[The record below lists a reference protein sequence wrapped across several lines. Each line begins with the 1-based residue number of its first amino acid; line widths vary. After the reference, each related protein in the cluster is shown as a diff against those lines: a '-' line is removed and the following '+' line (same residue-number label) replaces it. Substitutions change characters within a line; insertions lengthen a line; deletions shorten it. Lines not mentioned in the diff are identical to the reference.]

1 MMNEEERK
9 QYEGRDEVI
18 LDRHVTDTF
27 TDDLQSWPM
36 QLENHLAH
44 VIMLREQGIISE
56 ADASAILGKLLQLR
70 REGPEIV
77 GRRPWLTDLYSNL
90 EQWMNDELGIEVGGR
105 MHTGRSRNDMNSTI
119 ERMYVRKCLLDM
131 CEAMTYLMDTL
142 LKQAEIHKH
151 TIIPGYT
158 HHSQHAQPITLGHFY
173 MNAFENFARDM
184 ERMLAAYD
192 HTDLCPMGGAA
203 LATTGFPVNR
213 RRVAELLGFRD
224 IIVNSMDATSSL
236 DFAYECACA
245 MCIFIQNVGRMAES
259 MLLWNMGEVGLTRLD
274 LKYCSYSTIMP
285 QKRNPVA
292 LETLRYSGEWSYGA
306 LSTMF
311 NTMKAY
317 TPGNGR
323 EPGFVVSLAME
334 IAQKVTDSAYLLE
347 GIIRTL
353 EVDRER
359 GLQMTRDGFSTM
371 TELADEMVRS
381 MGLSFSAAKKIVGR
395 LVVIAHDEHIPCDTI
410 DSALVKRAAK
420 EALDLDLD
428 MPEDLI
434 RGALDPV
441 QNVERRNIEGGP
453 SPAQVTRMIE
463 AGERQLVDL
472 TQAWRGRQ
480 SVLEEASRTLEAMA
494 EAQAGGEQA

>member
-1 MMNEEERK
+1 MKDIDRK

-18 LDRHVTDTF
+18 LNKHVEDTF
-27 TDDLQSWPM
+27 ADDLRSWPM

-44 VIMLREQGIISE
+44 VIMLQEQGIVSRE
-56 ADASAILGKLLQLR
+56 DAAAILGALLKLR

-77 GRRPWLTDLYSNL
+77 GRRPGLTDLYSNL
-90 EQWMNDELGIEVGGR
+90 EQWVNEELGIEVGGR

-119 ERMYVRKCLLDM
+119 ERMYIRKSLLDM
-131 CEAMTYLMDTL
+131 CEALSYLMDTL
-142 LKQAEIHKH
+142 LRQAEEHKN

-173 MNAFENFARDM
+173 MSAFENFARDM
-184 ERMLAAYD
+184 ERLLGAYGRANI
-192 HTDLCPMGGAA
+192 CPMGGAA
-203 LATTGFPVNR
+203 LATTGFPVDR
-213 RRVAELLGFRD
+213 RRVAGLLGFRD

-259 MLLWNMGEVGLTRLD
+259 LLLWNMGEVGLTRLD

-306 LSTMF
+306 LVTMF

-334 IAQKVTDSAYLLE
+334 IAEKVTDSAYLLE
-347 GIIRTL
+347 GIVRTL
-353 EVDRER
+353 EVDKER

-395 LVVIAHDEHIPCDTI
+395 LVLIAHDERIPCEAI
-410 DSALVKRAAK
+410 DSALVKRAAR
-420 EALDLDLD
+420 EAMDLDLD
-428 MPEDLI
+428 MPEEI
-434 RGALDPV
+434 IKGALDPV

-453 SPAQVTRMIE
+453 SPTQVSRMIADGGKTLE
-463 AGERQLVDL
+463 KLVAAWKEERAKLDAASAG
-472 TQAWRGRQ
+472 
-480 SVLEEASRTLEAMA
+480 LEAMA
-494 EAQAGGEQA
+494 EAMAKEC